1 MLSMGFSRFWAGTV
15 VFFVSAIFHELL
27 VSVPLKM
34 LRLWAFMG
42 MLGQQ
47 PYALLV
53 HHYCPQGGKTGNIAV
68 WLTLIVGQPLALY
81 MYFHD
86 YYVQQQLKH

>member
-1 MLSMGFSRFWAGTV
+1 MLVRGYTRFAASCV
-15 VFFVSAIFHELL
+15 VFLVSAFFHELM

-34 LRLWAFMG
+34 PRMWAFLG

-53 HHYCPQGGKTGNIAV
+53 HYYCPKGGKLGNMAM
-68 WLTLIVGQPLALY
+68 WLTLILGQPLALY

-86 YYVQQQLKH
+86 YYVLRFK

>member
-1 MLSMGFSRFWAGTV
+1 M
-15 VFFVSAIFHELL
+15 SALFHELL

-34 LRLWAFMG
+34 PRMWAFLG

-47 PYALLV
+47 PYAYLV
-53 HHYCPQGGKTGNIAV
+53 YRFCKQGSKMGNMAM

-86 YYVQQQLKH
+86 YYVQCYS